1 MLPGLEMLAC
11 TDMAVPMDVMRH
23 VVHVESSF
31 NPFAIGVVGGRLV
44 RQPRTLDEA
53 LATVRML
60 EDKGYNF
67 SVGLAQVNRYNLA
80 RYGLDSYEKAF
91 GSCANLRAA
100 SKILAECYGRASGDW
115 GKSFSCYYSGNFT
128 TGFRHGYVQKVYASI
143 SRAVEAADRR
153 TAAIDVVAEEGR
165 KPVQR
170 ERSARDQDVVGHRI
184 VDSSAPA
191 QRIQASDG
199 ALVVSGQSRSESP
212 TGPQM
217 QPAMAQPAVAVPPG
231 GAVAASMPSA
241 TPSVPTLT
249 AQGVPAQDALPAV
262 PTVSVRGTPVSAPAA
277 QPSPQQASAAPPA
290 PGPDRAFVF

>member
-1 MLPGLEMLAC
+1 MLPGLELLAC

-44 RQPRTLDEA
+44 RQPRSLDEA

-67 SVGLAQVNRYNLA
+67 SIGLAQVNRYNLA

-91 GSCANLRAA
+91 GTCANLRAA

-128 TGFRHGYVQKVYASI
+128 TGFQHGYVQKVYASI
-143 SRAVEAADRR
+143 SRTVEAADRR
-153 TAAIDVVAEEGR
+153 TAAIDVVSNVGR

-170 ERSARDQDVVGHRI
+170 ERSAREHDLLGHRI
-184 VDSSAPA
+184 VSSEAPSQPGLA
-191 QRIQASDG
+191 RDG
-199 ALVVSGQSRSESP
+199 ALVTSGSSRYEDLA
-212 TGPQM
+212 GPQA
-217 QPAMAQPAVAVPPG
+217 QATIAAQPAVAGLADRKVVGSPPSLQP
-231 GAVAASMPSA
+231 APVTS
-241 TPSVPTLT
+241 
-249 AQGVPAQDALPAV
+249 AQDARTSEAPAV
-262 PTVSVRGTPVSAPAA
+262 PIVSIHGQPVSAPAA
-277 QPSPQQASAAPPA
+277 QPPTQQAPAVPPK

>member
-11 TDMAVPMDVMRH
+11 ADMAMPMDVMRH

-31 NPFAIGVVGGRLV
+31 NPLAIGVVGGRLV
-44 RQPRTLDEA
+44 RQPRSLDEA

-67 SVGLAQVNRYNLA
+67 SIGLAQVNRYNLA

-91 GSCANLRAA
+91 GTCANLHAA

-143 SRAVEAADRR
+143 RRTVEGADRR
-153 TAAIDVVAEEGR
+153 TAAIDVIANAGR

-170 ERSARDQDVVGHRI
+170 ERSARDHDVVG
-184 VDSSAPA
+184 
-191 QRIQASDG
+191 QRIAD
-199 ALVVSGQSRSESP
+199 
-212 TGPQM
+212 
-217 QPAMAQPAVAVPPG
+217 
-231 GAVAASMPSA
+231 SA
-241 TPSVPTLT
+241 TPSQRGQALDSALAPSAPSRREELARPQRQAAMVAPATAPELADGMAAALT
-249 AQGVPAQDALPAV
+249 ARQTAPGIAVQEGRINERLPAV
-262 PTVSVRGTPVSAPAA
+262 PTVSVHGQPVSGPGSQVPLQ
-277 QPSPQQASAAPPA
+277 QPPGAPPE
-290 PGPDRAFVF
+290 PGPDHAFVF

>member
-153 TAAIDVVAEEGR
+153 TAAIDVVAEDGR

-184 VDSSAPA
+184 VDSSGPP
-191 QRIQASDG
+191 QRSQASDG
-199 ALVVSGQSRSESP
+199 ALVMADPSRPESP

-217 QPAMAQPAVAVPPG
+217 QAATARSAVAAPTV
-231 GAVAASMPSA
+231 GATAASMPSA
-241 TPSVPTLT
+241 MPSAPAMA
-249 AQGVPAQDALPAV
+249 AQGMPAQDALPAV
-262 PTVSVRGTPVSAPAA
+262 PTVSVHGHPVSAPVA
-277 QPSPQQASAAPPA
+277 QPAPQQASAAPPA